1 MPGPMDGTNV
11 EVNLRG
17 PTRLG
22 KRALALREC
31 LDQLGSFGGFSFKM
45 PPKKTPM
52 TDDVIKE
59 LIDQGVTDALADYK
73 ANRSSGNGNDS
84 HNSGSGGGRTPH
96 TARKSPSKGKLTIT
110 DDVIKELIDQ
120 GLTDALA
127 DYKANRSSGNRNDSH
142 NSGSG
147 GGRTSH
153 TASVCTYKD
162 FLNCQPL
169 NFKGIAGI
177 VGLTQWFEKM
187 EFVFHINNY
196 TVECQ
201 VKHDVVYGMPWRTLM
216 KIMTDKYYPRSEI
229 KKLEIELW
237 NLKVKG
243 IDVVSYSQRFQ
254 ELALMCERMLPEE
267 SDQVEK
273 YVGGLPNMIQGNVMF
288 ARPKTMQETIKPAD
302 DLMDQKVRTYAE
314 KQAENKRRLDNN
326 SSDNNAQ
333 QPPFKRQD
341 VARAY
346 VVGPSE
352 KKEYAK
358 TLPLCNKCKFHHN
371 APCTNLT
378 FYESGNQGHYRS
390 DCPELKN
397 RNRGN
402 QPENGE
408 ARGMVYALGGGETNQ
423 DLNNIKDDV
432 DA

>member
-1 MPGPMDGTNV
+1 
-11 EVNLRG
+11 
-17 PTRLG
+17 
-22 KRALALREC
+22 
-31 LDQLGSFGGFSFKM
+31 M

-96 TARKSPSKGKLTIT
+96 TAR
-110 DDVIKELIDQ
+110 
-120 GLTDALA
+120 
-127 DYKANRSSGNRNDSH
+127 
-142 NSGSG
+142 
-147 GGRTSH
+147 
-153 TASVCTYKD
+153 VCTYKD

-201 VKHDVVYGMPWRTLM
+201 VKYVTCTLLGSAL
-216 KIMTDKYYPRSEI
+216 TWSEI
-229 KKLEIELW
+229 KKLEI
-237 NLKVKG
+237 K
-243 IDVVSYSQRFQ
+243 
-254 ELALMCERMLPEE
+254 LMLLEE

-288 ARPKTMQETIKPAD
+288 AKPKTMQEAIEPAD

-314 KQAENKRRLDNN
+314 KQAENKTRLGSN

-346 VVGPSE
+346 VIRASE
-352 KKEYAK
+352 KEYAR

-371 APCTNLT
+371 APCTIKCANYKRVSHLTRDCRNPVAPNNQRTSLAMNLGIIH
-378 FYESGNQGHYRS
+378 FVQIKVV
-390 DCPELKN
+390 PV
-397 RNRGN
+397 RNSSVS
-402 QPENGE
+402 Q
-408 ARGMVYALGGGETNQ
+408 Y
-423 DLNNIKDDV
+423 DLYHHLYSLYQFSYPT
-432 DA
+432 

>member
-1 MPGPMDGTNV
+1 MP
-11 EVNLRG
+11 
-17 PTRLG
+17 
-22 KRALALREC
+22 
-31 LDQLGSFGGFSFKM
+31 S
-45 PPKKTPM
+45 KKTPM
-52 TDDVIKE
+52 
-59 LIDQGVTDALADYK
+59 
-73 ANRSSGNGNDS
+73 
-84 HNSGSGGGRTPH
+84 
-96 TARKSPSKGKLTIT
+96 T

-147 GGRTSH
+147 GGRTPH
-153 TASVCTYKD
+153 TARVCTYKD

-177 VGLTQWFEKM
+177 V
-187 EFVFHINNY
+187 
-196 TVECQ
+196 
-201 VKHDVVYGMPWRTLM
+201 
-216 KIMTDKYYPRSEI
+216 
-229 KKLEIELW
+229 
-237 NLKVKG
+237 KG

-254 ELALMCERMLPEE
+254 ELALMCGRMLPGEY
-267 SDQVEK
+267 DQVEK

-288 ARPKTMQETIKPAD
+288 ARPKTMQEAIEPAD

-358 TLPLCNKCKFHHN
+358 TLPLCNKCKFYYN
-371 APCTNLT
+371 APCT
-378 FYESGNQGHYRS
+378 
-390 DCPELKN
+390 PK
-397 RNRGN
+397 
-402 QPENGE
+402 NGE